1 MMNRAKDRQA
11 KNERGFTLVEVLIV
25 AIIFSG
31 IIISL
36 SVLFLNGTTLQARA
50 LNKQLVFDDAAFI
63 MERIVRDIVPSQI
76 ISADTGGAC
85 IDASL
90 TDTLDLNSWVEGHL
104 HYYAYVDD
112 KGNKKIER
120 QVGDTGGMDTYTQE
134 MTSNRVK
141 MTNLKWCIM
150 HPPSMAGQARVTLIG
165 TFTSINQLPV
175 VNLRIQTTATQRIFG
190 VYTPTLGSL

>member
-90 TDTLDLNSWVEGHL
+90 TDTLDLTSWVGHL
-104 HYYAYVDD
+104 HTGDD
-112 KGNKKIER
+112 IQSGQNDQFKMVHHAPAVHGRTGSGNADRYFHK
-120 QVGDTGGMDTYTQE
+120 
-134 MTSNRVK
+134 
-141 MTNLKWCIM
+141 
-150 HPPSMAGQARVTLIG
+150 H
-165 TFTSINQLPV
+165 
-175 VNLRIQTTATQRIFG
+175 
-190 VYTPTLGSL
+190 